1 VKYVA
6 RANRIK
12 NILSTA
18 NIGASVKIQG
28 WVRSR
33 RDSKGGFSFLDISD
47 GSCVAG
53 IQVIAD
59 RSLPNYD
66 SEVKHLTTGCS
77 VEIEG
82 NLQKSPGTKQQVEV
96 LAKRI
101 NVIGWVDNPTAYP
114 LQKKRHSL
122 EFLREIAHLRA
133 RTRTFGAVSRI
144 RNSLSNATH
153 NFFQSRGF
161 LYIHTP
167 IITPS
172 DCEGAGE
179 LFRVTAI
186 ELDNVPKNS
195 NGEVDFR
202 QDFFGRPVFLTV
214 SGQLYAEAYASAL
227 TNVYTF
233 GPTFRA
239 DNSNTPRHLAEFWMV
254 EPEMAFCD
262 LEGDIDLA
270 ESYVKHL
277 FRSVLEDCTED
288 IEFLE
293 RLTPE
298 TKIIE
303 PLTRFIDSEFE
314 RISYTEAVKLLEQSH
329 QPFEVPVKWGIN
341 LQSEHERFLC
351 EKYFGKPIFIFN
363 YPKQIKPFYMRVNE
377 DNKTVA
383 AMDLLI
389 PRIGEIIGGSQREER
404 LDVLQERMRELNI
417 DPRDYWWYIDLRRF
431 GSVPHSGFG
440 LGFDRVVQFVSGMRN
455 IRDVIPFPRTPNSAE
470 L

>member
-1 VKYVA
+1 MNYVENK
-6 RANRIK
+6 NRIK
-12 NILSTA
+12 HILTVG
-18 NIGASVKIQG
+18 NIGEPVKIQG
-28 WVRSR
+28 WIRSR
-33 RDSKGGFSFLDISD
+33 RDSKAGFSFLDVSD

-59 RSLPNYD
+59 GSLQNYE
-66 SEVKHLTTGCS
+66 SEVKRLTTGCS

-82 NLQKSPGTKQQVEV
+82 ILQESPGTKQRVEV

-101 NVIGWVDNPTAYP
+101 KVLGWIDNPATYP

-122 EFLREIAHLRA
+122 EFLREIAHLRP
-133 RTRTFGAVSRI
+133 RTRTFGAVMRI
-144 RNSLSNATH
+144 RNSLARATH
-153 NFFQSRGF
+153 QFFQSRGF

-179 LFRVTAI
+179 LFRVTT
-186 ELDNVPKNS
+186 LDLNNVPKNS
-195 NGEVDFR
+195 NGEVDFH

-262 LEGDIDLA
+262 LEGDMDLA

-277 FRSVLEDCTED
+277 FQTVLDECSED
-288 IEFLE
+288 IEFLQQ
-293 RLTPE
+293 LTQD

-303 PLTRFIDSEFE
+303 SLTQFVDSKFE
-314 RISYTEAVKLLEQSH
+314 RISYTEAIKLLESAQEV
-329 QPFEVPVKWGIN
+329 FDVPVEWGIN

-351 EKYFGKPIFIFN
+351 EKYFGRPVFIFN
-363 YPKQIKPFYMRVNE
+363 YPKQIKPFYMKVN
-377 DNKTVA
+377 DDGKTVA

-389 PRIGEIIGGSQREER
+389 PRIGEIVGGSQREER
-404 LDVLQERMRELNI
+404 LDVLHNRMIELNI
-417 DPRDYWWYIDLRRF
+417 NPEDYQWYLDLRRF
-431 GSVPHSGFG
+431 GTVPHSGFG

-470 L
+470 I

>member
-1 VKYVA
+1 M
-6 RANRIK
+6 K

-262 LEGDIDLA
+262 LEGDMDLA

-329 QPFEVPVKWGIN
+329 QPFEVPVKWGTN